1 MGEWVRLEEE
11 GEFEVEETCG
21 EVVGDAAR
29 DVVDVGDPEVGD
41 DVAEVEEVEDFESEL
56 DVVEMAEEISV
67 FEILELGE
75 ADGVAPVDA
84 VVVGE
89 AEAVA
94 VVVAEG

>member
-29 DVVDVGDPEVGD
+29 DVVDVGDPEIGD

-56 DVVEMAEEISV
+56 DVVETAEELFV

-84 VVVGE
+84 VVVWE

-94 VVVAEG
+94 GVVAEG